1 MVRKINYALIALIAP
16 IFFMAC
22 EPEEIDGRPEGEWK
36 FIIANATRHN
46 VKIESVPFSNEKFS
60 NNTYSLQEGDSIVLS
75 GILSRNGVRYQ
86 QFPDGDVFIVFN
98 DTLRYLCQET
108 DEENPYYAEM
118 INEILNYQ
126 CLLLGPDKFL
136 YRYEITE
143 KDYEYAKAHPYK
155 SEAE

>member
-1 MVRKINYALIALIAP
+1 
-16 IFFMAC
+16 
-22 EPEEIDGRPEGEWK
+22 
-36 FIIANATRHN
+36 
-46 VKIESVPFSNEKFS
+46 
-60 NNTYSLQEGDSIVLS
+60 
-75 GILSRNGVRYQ
+75 
-86 QFPDGDVFIVFN
+86 VFN